1 MTVEH
6 GVRNILVEN
15 DIIFLEIK
23 FWTSAVRFI

>member
-15 DIIFLEIK
+15 DIIFLEI
-23 FWTSAVRFI
+23 